1 MWLELGDSVL
11 IDLDRFSHFSIYV
24 YTDDNVIYGMTE
36 RGNSVIY
43 RSTDMDDVHVQ
54 FEKIRRA
61 LYHKQR
67 HLNDLLGLETDEF
80 VSGVGRALREEFE
93 DSIGVS

>member
-1 MWLELGDSVL
+1 MWLELGDNVL
-11 IDLDRFSHFSIYV
+11 IDLDCFSHFSIYV

-54 FEKIRRA
+54 FDLIR
-61 LYHKQR
+61 
-67 HLNDLLGLETDEF
+67 E
-80 VSGVGRALREEFE
+80 ALRWRQGGGQRSGYAN
-93 DSIGVS
+93 D